1 MAWTEEINK
10 GRPERRQIHTLE
22 VTPEPVCFPHAEQ
35 AAQLFRQIGKGKSE
49 IVWHLTS
56 RGSEKLDA
64 TQWLQAN
71 RTYWGIET
79 GLHQRL
85 DVSTNEDNC
94 RVRNRNGIW
103 VPGLFRRLVVSLFAE
118 WKSQSPKR
126 KYATLTDFQ
135 AQMGAEHAACAMR
148 FVSARCPKFSRGS

>member
-10 GRPERRQIHTLE
+10 GRPERRQILTLE
-22 VTPEPVCFPHAEQ
+22 VTPEQVCFPHAEQ
-35 AAQLFRQIGKGKSE
+35 AAQLFRQIGKGKPE
-49 IVWHLTS
+49 IVWLLTS
-56 RGSEKLDA
+56 RGSVKLDA

-94 RVRNRNGIW
+94 RVRNRNGVW
-103 VPGLFRRLVVSLFAE
+103 VLGLFRRLAVSLFAE

-126 KYATLTDFQ
+126 KHATLTDFQ
-135 AQMGAEHAACAMR
+135 AQMGAEHAAFAMR

>member
-1 MAWTEEINK
+1 MAWTQEINK
-10 GRPERRQIHTLE
+10 GRPERRQIHVLE
-22 VTPEPVCFPHAEQ
+22 VTPEQVCFPHARQ
-35 AAQLFRQIGKGKSE
+35 AAQLVRQIGKRKPE
-49 IVWHLTS
+49 IVWLLTS
-56 RGSEKLDA
+56 RNPETLDA
-64 TQWLQAN
+64 AQWLQEN

-103 VPGLFRRLVVSLFAE
+103 VLGMFRRLAVSLFAE

-126 KYATLTDFQ
+126 KHATQTDFQ
-135 AQMGAEHAACAMR
+135 AQMGAEHAAPAMR
-148 FVSARCPKFSRGS
+148 FLSTRCPKFSRAS